1 MPRIPVASFFWTHRR
16 EQTPQSDAHDL
27 KEIANEFT
35 AIETTKRAAQMCL

>member
-16 EQTPQSDAHDL
+16 EQSDAHDL